1 MKLEA
6 PLLNLVTRCQT
17 ICEAECC
24 GIHAYDFSPIH
35 IASYLIMYR
44 GKIDKEEISELN
56 NQLEALKVNYGS
68 SGASAKGVTIDE
80 MNQGFSGEEINSLAE
95 EILEN
100 LVVAIHLAEVS
111 ENERYKN
118 A

>member
-44 GKIDKEEISELN
+44 GKIDKGEITDLK
-56 NQLEALKVNYGS
+56 NQLEALKANYGS
-68 SGASAKGVTIDE
+68 KGASGNGVTLDE
-80 MNQGFSGEEINSLAE
+80 MNQVFSGDEVDSFAE
-95 EILEN
+95 EILQN
-100 LVVAIHLAEVS
+100 INVAIHLVEES
-111 ENERYKN
+111 ENERCKN